1 MDSINR
7 TAIELMDEVL
17 DFAGELDV
25 VPRELD
31 CGATVID
38 FGVGAPGGVEAGLLL
53 AETQTAGLASLQTSM
68 DRVAGAPLPHVE
80 LTTDH
85 PGIALLCSQK
95 AGWELDVGD
104 LTGEG
109 ETTDTEFNGLGSG
122 PARALVAR
130 EPEFE
135 TMGYR
140 DESEFAV
147 LAVEASTLPGDRI
160 ADHIAELSG
169 VEPNSVF
176 LPTFPAGSTVGSV
189 TMAARAAEL
198 ALFRLFELGYDPA
211 NVLTASGTAP
221 VAPVSRDENTAMAR
235 TNDAIA
241 YGGEVYLQV
250 SKDDDSVFS
259 DLPSTAR
266 SEYGTPFEE
275 VFEAAD
281 WDFYEVDEGVFAPAK
296 VTVDVIGGPTH
307 LLGETDE
314 ELLAQSFGL
323 A

>member
-7 TAIELMDEVL
+7 TAIELMDEAL

-38 FGVGAPGGVEAGLLL
+38 FGVAAPGGIEAGLLL

-68 DRVAGAPLPHVE
+68 DRVAGAPIPHVE

-85 PGIALLCSQK
+85 PGTALLCSQK
-95 AGWELDVGD
+95 AGWELGA
-104 LTGEG
+104 GEELPG
-109 ETTDTEFNGLGSG
+109 ADAADGSFNGLGSG

-135 TMGYR
+135 AMGYR
-140 DESEFAV
+140 DESDFAV
-147 LAVEASTLPGDRI
+147 LAVEASTLPGDRVAEHV
-160 ADHIAELSG
+160 ADLSG
-169 VEPNSVF
+169 VEPATVF
-176 LPTFPAGSTVGSV
+176 LPTFPAASTVGSV

-198 ALFRLFELGYDPA
+198 ALFRLFELGYDPRD
-211 NVLTASGTAP
+211 VLSASGTAP
-221 VAPVSRDENTAMAR
+221 IAPVSGDENTAMAR

-250 SKDDDSVFS
+250 TNDDTLFEQ
-259 DLPSTAR
+259 LPSTAR
-266 SEYGTPFEE
+266 DEYGTPFKQ

-281 WDFYEVDEGVFAPAK
+281 WDFYEVDDGVFAPAK
-296 VTVDVIGGPTH
+296 VTVDVVDGPTRVV
-307 LLGETDE
+307 GETDE
-314 ELLAQSFGL
+314 QLIAESFGL
-323 A
+323 T